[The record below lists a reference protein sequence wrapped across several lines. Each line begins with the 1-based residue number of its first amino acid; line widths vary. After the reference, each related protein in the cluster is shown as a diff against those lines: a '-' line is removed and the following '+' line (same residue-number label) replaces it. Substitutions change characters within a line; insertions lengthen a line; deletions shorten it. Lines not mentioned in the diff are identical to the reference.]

1 MQLATQVVASMLALE
16 AIDSTSDIKLY
27 INSSGEHL
35 APCYALLTHVAS
47 PPASGALFT
56 LQIAKLES

>member
-1 MQLATQVVASMLALE
+1 MLALE